1 MRGRAR
7 RAGPQRPH
15 THDNRHKAV
24 SVKAK
29 AVHDRMCRM
38 SGGSDDSCATLT
50 CAVSRC
56 KAYDGRRVRDTTGDP
71 GTAERHV
78 IEEFT
83 VRYRSYTAKAKAIG
97 YLRHRVSCSRETTS
111 EYRDDAESFNRT
123 TRLQKGYFAIAPAVA
138 PDITPSTSGQAVCGC
153 AQRRY
158 SWLHD
163 RCAPLCIC

>member
-1 MRGRAR
+1 
-7 RAGPQRPH
+7 
-15 THDNRHKAV
+15 
-24 SVKAK
+24 
-29 AVHDRMCRM
+29 M

-97 YLRHRVSCSRETTS
+97 YLKHKGIGSRVRGRRRQSTEMTPKASTVRRVCRKVTLLSRRPSHQTS
-111 EYRDDAESFNRT
+111 RRVPVGRRCVVVPKGGIHGSMIAVPPSVFAEGAWRANVT
-123 TRLQKGYFAIAPAVA
+123 IAVKVQARL
-138 PDITPSTSGQAVCGC
+138 
-153 AQRRY
+153 R
-158 SWLHD
+158 L
-163 RCAPLCIC
+163 